1 MFDGAARRTSAGIA
15 APFSPAAFALNQCTA
30 RPAARI
36 LAATGGDRDEPVRP
50 EPREYGMLIDT
61 GSHDGIRHACQH
73 GRSEN
78 GCADCKVRLISV
90 CAVLELAELEALEAL
105 SQHVVLDKG
114 QTLFGQDEPADSV
127 FNVIEGVLRLTH
139 LLPDGRRQ
147 VMGFALPGDF
157 LGLALQARYAVSAEA
172 IGPVTT
178 CRFDREHFAAVV
190 EAKPHLLRS
199 LHERAGYELNLAQA
213 HMLLLGRRTAEEKV
227 AAFLLSLRERYARTG
242 HSSVTV
248 ELPMGR
254 QDMADHLGLTIE
266 TVSRMLSR
274 LDRAH
279 AILLVPGSVRL
290 LDLPR
295 LERLAADWH

>member
-1 MFDGAARRTSAGIA
+1 
-15 APFSPAAFALNQCTA
+15 
-30 RPAARI
+30 
-36 LAATGGDRDEPVRP
+36 
-50 EPREYGMLIDT
+50 MLVDT
-61 GSHDGIRHACQH
+61 GSCERTPQACHQ

-90 CAVLELAELEALEAL
+90 CSVLEPTELEELEALSHHL
-105 SQHVVLDKG
+105 TLDKG
-114 QTLFGQDEPADSV
+114 QTLFGQDEPAGSV
-127 FNVIEGVLRLTH
+127 FNVIEGALRLTR

-157 LGLALQARYAVSAEA
+157 LGLALQVRYSVSAEA
-172 IGPVTT
+172 LGPVRT
-178 CRFDREHFAAVV
+178 CRFGREDFAAVV

-199 LHERAGYELNLAQA
+199 LHERAGYELTLSQEQ
-213 HMLLLGRRTAEEKV
+213 MLLLGRRTAEEKV
-227 AAFLLSLRERYARTG
+227 AAFLLSLRDRYARIG

-266 TVSRMLSR
+266 TVSRILNR

-279 AILLVPGSVRL
+279 AVLLVPGGARL
-290 LDLPR
+290 IDLSR
-295 LERLAADWH
+295 LERMAAS